1 MVLTLEVVP
10 LHLYSSVGLKLWI
23 ALGIAYAVLL
33 EDRDEVVEEKCI
45 DALVLILWDDPDE
58 VEVDDGVLHLQRLQ

>member
-45 DALVLILWDDPDE
+45 DAPCSDTL
-58 VEVDDGVLHLQRLQ
+58 G